1 MIEIANSHCYSK
13 GAKGFQISPL
23 MQEKMVFAGQYDNYG
38 NSNVVIERLL
48 DQQISSAQVHRLVQ
62 AYGCCF
68 GMDIQAERCMP
79 EAITEEVV
87 YAQVDG
93 GMVLTRDQGWK
104 ETKLGRVFKS
114 KDCLKG
120 DESCRGYIHQSQ
132 YVAYLGEKQ
141 TFCRTMDELL
151 DDYSA
156 RKLGNRLVFVTDG
169 AVWIYNWIKDIFPD
183 AVHILDYFH
192 ASEHL
197 YDFVKLYYKDNAG
210 GMEWG
215 KQQETILQQGGV
227 LKVIETLKSLPKGNK
242 QAQEAQNNLI
252 AYYQA
257 NAERM
262 NYPKYKKI
270 GAGIIGSGAIE
281 SAHRTVVQK
290 RLKQSGQ
297 RWGIPGAQNV
307 LNLRV
312 MYMNNQWIKVI
323 DQIKCA
329 ALFANMCV
337 ERAA

>member
-1 MIEIANSHCYSK
+1 
-13 GAKGFQISPL
+13 
-23 MQEKMVFAGQYDNYG
+23 MQEKMIFAGQYDNYG
-38 NSNVVIERLL
+38 NSNIIIERLL

-62 AYGCCF
+62 AYGSCF
-68 GMDIQAERCMP
+68 GMDVQAIRSMP
-79 EAITEEVV
+79 EALAEEVV

-114 KDCLKG
+114 KDCLKS

-141 TFCRTMDELL
+141 TFCRAMDELL

-156 RKLGNRLVFVTDG
+156 RKLGSRLVFVTDG

-183 AVHILDYFH
+183 AVHVLDYFH

-197 YDFVKLYYKDNAG
+197 YDFVKLYFKDG
-210 GMEWG
+210 EQGMEWG
-215 KQQETILQQGGV
+215 KQQEIVLQRGGV
-227 LKVIETLKSLPKGNK
+227 LEVIEILKTLPKRNK
-242 QAQEAQNNLI
+242 QAVEAQNNLI

-262 NYPKYKKI
+262 NYPQYRKI

-312 MYMNNQWIKVI
+312 MHMNNQWTKVI
-323 DQIKCA
+323 DQINFSASIANSKIRHA
-329 ALFANMCV
+329 A
-337 ERAA
+337 

>member
-1 MIEIANSHCYSK
+1 
-13 GAKGFQISPL
+13 
-23 MQEKMVFAGQYDNYG
+23 
-38 NSNVVIERLL
+38 
-48 DQQISSAQVHRLVQ
+48 
-62 AYGCCF
+62 
-68 GMDIQAERCMP
+68 
-79 EAITEEVV
+79 
-87 YAQVDG
+87 
-93 GMVLTRDQGWK
+93 
-104 ETKLGRVFKS
+104 
-114 KDCLKG
+114 
-120 DESCRGYIHQSQ
+120 
-132 YVAYLGEKQ
+132 
-141 TFCRTMDELL
+141 MDELL

-197 YDFVKLYYKDNAG
+197 YDFVKLYFKDNAG

-215 KQQETILQQGGV
+215 KLQATILQQGCV
-227 LKVIETLKSLPKGNK
+227 REVIDTLRSLRKGNK
-242 QAQEAQNNLI
+242 QTEEARNSLI

-312 MYMNNQWIKVI
+312 MHMNNQWTKVI
-323 DQIKCA
+323 DQIKCSALLANSPIQLA
-329 ALFANMCV
+329 A
-337 ERAA
+337 

>member
-1 MIEIANSHCYSK
+1 
-13 GAKGFQISPL
+13 

-38 NSNVVIERLL
+38 NSNIIIERLL

-62 AYGCCF
+62 AYGSCF
-68 GMDIQAERCMP
+68 GMDVQAKRCMP
-79 EAITEEVV
+79 GAVREEVV

-93 GMVLTRDQGWK
+93 GMLLTRDQGWK
-104 ETKLGRVFKS
+104 EAKLGRIFKS

-120 DESCRGYIHQSQ
+120 DEDSRGYIHQSQ

-156 RKLGNRLVFVTDG
+156 STLGNRLVFITDG

-183 AVHILDYFH
+183 SVQVLDYFH

-197 YDFVKLYYKDNAG
+197 YDFVKLYFKDG
-210 GMEWG
+210 EQGMEWG

-227 LKVIETLKSLPKGNK
+227 QEIIDTLILLPKGSK
-242 QAQEAQNNLI
+242 QAEDARNNLI

-257 NAERM
+257 NIERM
-262 NYPKYKKI
+262 NYPQYRKI

-312 MYMNNQWIKVI
+312 MHMNNQWTKVI
-323 DQIKCA
+323 NQIRNEAVA
-329 ALFANMCV
+329 ANNINKQ
-337 ERAA
+337 AA

>member
-1 MIEIANSHCYSK
+1 
-13 GAKGFQISPL
+13 
-23 MQEKMVFAGQYDNYG
+23 MVFAGQYDNYG
-38 NSNVVIERLL
+38 NSNVIMERLL
-48 DQQISSAQVHRLVQ
+48 DQQVSPAQVHRLVQ
-62 AYGCCF
+62 AYGSCF
-68 GMDIQAERCMP
+68 GMEAQSERCMA
-79 EAITEEVV
+79 EAVSEEVV
-87 YAQVDG
+87 YAEVDG

-104 ETKLGRVFKS
+104 ETKVGRIFKA
-114 KDCLKG
+114 KECLKG
-120 DESCRGYIHQSQ
+120 DQHQRGYIHQSQ

-156 RKLGNRLVFVTDG
+156 RTLRERLVFITDG
-169 AVWIYNWIKDIFPD
+169 AIWIHNWIKDIFPD

-197 YDFVKLYYKDNAG
+197 HDFAKIYFKDSPRG
-210 GMEWG
+210 IEWVEH
-215 KQQETILQQGGV
+215 QQEMLQQGRV
-227 LKVIETLKSLPKGNK
+227 SAIIQALRLLARGNR
-242 QAQEAQNNLI
+242 QAEQARSNLI

-262 NYPKYKKI
+262 NYPQYKKI

-281 SAHRTVVQK
+281 SAQRTVVQK

-312 MYMNNQWIKVI
+312 INMNGQWSKVI
-323 DQIKCA
+323 DNIKQA
-329 ALFANMCV
+329 AFFANCNLV
-337 ERAA
+337 KAA